1 MADVHFVPLSSYNWS
16 LGNFDSLQWNPTV
29 FCLVASFFAVSL
41 WLALELSVQVYCTF
55 KRHTGLYF
63 WSILVVACGIALR
76 KFPLTT
82 GNGG

>member
-76 KFPLTT
+76 KFPLTI
-82 GNGG
+82 GKGG